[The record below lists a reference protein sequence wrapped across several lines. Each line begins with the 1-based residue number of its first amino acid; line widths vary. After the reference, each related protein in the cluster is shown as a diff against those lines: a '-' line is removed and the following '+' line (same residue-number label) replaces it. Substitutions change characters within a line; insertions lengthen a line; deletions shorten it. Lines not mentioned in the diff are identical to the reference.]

1 MDELTSVILRIR
13 PTHADTVPAWLGR
26 AAHAWFL
33 DALRQI
39 QPDLSAAVHDTSG
52 AKPFTVSSLLT
63 DTRGDLLQ
71 LTPRRAYSLR
81 LTTLH
86 PDLTHMMIGGL
97 IPRWLETGVQLHSQ
111 HFRVEQVIIDPAL
124 DAQTGKTTY
133 ADLLAQPPQSGRAIK
148 MIFLSP
154 TAFHKTGEI
163 NYPLP
168 SPELVFGNLQDRWNR
183 FSPVPL
189 PADVKATALASLEID
204 SYTLRT
210 RRISFE
216 RAGRGVFTG
225 FVGEVTYRL
234 TTGDPTL
241 KEAVSALARY
251 ALYAGV
257 GVRTTMG
264 LGQARASLSAPQQ
277 VSGE

>member
-1 MDELTSVILRIR
+1 MGDLLSVMLCLR
-13 PTHADTVPAWLGR
+13 PSHTDTVPAWLGR

-39 QPDLSAAVHDTSG
+39 QPDLSAAVHDASG
-52 AKPFTVSSLLT
+52 PKPFTVSSLLT
-63 DTRGDLLQ
+63 ETRGDLLQ
-71 LTPRRAYSLR
+71 LMPRRTYPLR

-86 PDLTHMMIGGL
+86 PDVTKLVMSAL
-97 IPRWLETGVQLHSQ
+97 IPHWLETSVQLHSQ
-111 HFRVEQVIIDPAL
+111 HFRVEQVVVDPAL
-124 DAQTGKTTY
+124 DSRTGKTTY
-133 ADLLAQPPQSGRAIK
+133 ADLLAQPPQPGRMIK
-148 MIFLSP
+148 LIFSSP

-168 SPELVFGNLQDRWNR
+168 SPELVFGSLQDRWNR

-204 SYTLRT
+204 TYTLRT

-234 TTGDPTL
+234 TTGDALL
-241 KEAVSALARY
+241 KQAVSALARY

-264 LGQARASLSAPQQ
+264 LGQARAMLSAPQQ
-277 VSGE
+277 VSGD